1 MAKVEHWA
9 TADGWSGEM
18 EQGPTTKL
26 VRLYWATLESVNT
39 DPMYIFSYK
48 DCPKL
53 GDRHKPNTAALV
65 IRVKVSQVGASKI
78 YKVEVEYSTNASD
91 ANNDPNPLK
100 RPAVIDISTRL
111 EEVETFRDGK
121 GRIRINTAG
130 DIQVGTT
137 LKAIQDISIQK
148 NVSTVPDWFH
158 TLPGSV
164 NNSPVE
170 IDGITY
176 DQRTLLLGASER
188 PNRIL
193 ENKVWYFPIRY
204 DLTHDRDTHDTFE
217 PSTGFH
223 YLEQTPS
230 EDLIKVNKSLGIP
243 SDPIVYTKKRITIGP
258 GDYPSEPQY
267 LDKNGKHIV
276 LEPDKKRGGLDTSSI
291 YIIRRNDFREED
303 LNVLPRK

>member
-9 TADGWSGEM
+9 VADGWTGEM

-26 VRLYWATLESVNT
+26 VRLYWATLQDVNT

-48 DCPKL
+48 KCPKL
-53 GDRHKPNTAALV
+53 GERHDVNSAALV
-65 IRVKVSQVGASKI
+65 IRVKLSQVGASKI
-78 YKVEVEYSTNASD
+78 YKVEVEWNTNADD

-100 RPAVIDISTRL
+100 RPAIIDIRTRL

-137 LKAIQDISIQK
+137 LKAIQDISVQK
-148 NVSTVPDWFH
+148 NVATVPNWFH
-158 TLPGSV
+158 YMPGSV
-164 NNSPVE
+164 NKSSVQIE
-170 IDGITY
+170 DITY
-176 DQRTLLLGASER
+176 EPRTLLLGASER

-193 ENKVWYFPIRY
+193 ENKVWYYPLQY
-204 DLTHDRDTHDTFE
+204 ELTHDQDTHDTFE

-223 YLEQTPS
+223 YLEQS
-230 EDLIKVNKSLGIP
+230 P
-243 SDPIVYTKKRITIGP
+243 SDNQIKIDKFLGNPSTPITYTKKRITIGP

-303 LNVLPRK
+303 HNVLPRK